1 MVMRRL
7 SVESLGNPLIILA
20 VFLAMTA
27 TDIAAQTR
35 ADNVAGTQAAVVP
48 VRITRA
54 IDDSQRVQ
62 LIGNVHPLAK
72 PEFDQGLV
80 DDATPMSRMLLVLQR
95 SPEQQAALQELMREQ
110 VNKDSANFHK
120 WLNPQQ
126 FGQQFGPADADIETV
141 KSWLTGHGF
150 HDIKPGAGRTTIEFS
165 G

>member
-1 MVMRRL
+1 MRRL

-35 ADNVAGTQAAVVP
+35 ADYVAGTQAAVVP

-54 IDDSQRVQ
+54 IDDSQRVR

-80 DDATPMSRMLLVLQR
+80 DDATPMSRMLLVLRDRYQFSVGHWSR
-95 SPEQQAALQELMREQ
+95 AVAPRFLA
-110 VNKDSANFHK
+110 
-120 WLNPQQ
+120 WL
-126 FGQQFGPADADIETV
+126 A
-141 KSWLTGHGF
+141 
-150 HDIKPGAGRTTIEFS
+150 
-165 G
+165 